1 MAPVKTRDRQ
11 WYDVGIFKNNSAVV
25 SQFYLLPEE
34 TLSISN
40 KVAANS
46 SLTYLHIHTLESVAH
61 MVDNKKCDFLTLQ
74 QDLVLIGVLYFVT
87 VLFFLYFAYLF
98 FTIS

>member
-34 TLSISN
+34 ALSISN

-46 SLTYLHIHTLESVAH
+46 SLT
-61 MVDNKKCDFLTLQ
+61 
-74 QDLVLIGVLYFVT
+74 
-87 VLFFLYFAYLF
+87 
-98 FTIS
+98 